1 MFKKVYKVLGAG
13 HGYDEN
19 GNPIVSLL
27 ATFDTLE
34 EAQEYLATNEQLSIW
49 KNGFITDA
57 ICMRTLS

>member
-13 HGYDEN
+13 QSYDEN

-34 EAQEYLATNEQLSIW
+34 EAQEYLATNEQPSIW
-49 KNGFITDA
+49 KKW
-57 ICMRTLS
+57 LHH